1 LDGVSVVDRGDG
13 NYHEVVAHIAEQV
26 ERLSL
31 LSPAELKLVRQEAH
45 KVSVKADWCHFIRY
59 YVTAYDE
66 ALRSAARR
74 R

>member
-1 LDGVSVVDRGDG
+1 
-13 NYHEVVAHIAEQV
+13 
-26 ERLSL
+26 
-31 LSPAELKLVRQEAH
+31 VRQEAH
-45 KVSVKADWCHFIRY
+45 KVSVKADWGHFIRY